1 MSFKEV
7 DEVMLVS
14 EFLRS
19 LLQLHLMLGK
29 MDKYSNVCTY
39 ISLLLGSEV
48 FTDVDGAI
56 SLGSVSLLRECM
68 Y

>member
-14 EFLRS
+14 VFLRS
-19 LLQLHLMLGK
+19 LLQLHFKLGE

-56 SLGSVSLLRECM
+56 SSGSVSLLRECV